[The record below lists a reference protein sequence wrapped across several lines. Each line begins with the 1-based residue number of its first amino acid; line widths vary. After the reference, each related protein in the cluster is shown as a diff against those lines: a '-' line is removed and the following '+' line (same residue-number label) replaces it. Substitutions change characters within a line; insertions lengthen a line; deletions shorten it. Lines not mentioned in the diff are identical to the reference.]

1 MVFEIF
7 GFYKKFWTWK
17 SPLYFH
23 LGCFTSRATTHYGI
37 FCEDSFTM
45 QCNIKNKTQPSI
57 PHGFFHTM
65 VFFEERSRECL
76 FFGTTFSSGSCLR
89 SRVFRFCSK
98 TRRIF
103 WVHAGLKT
111 SSWSPPLKKAQVHF
125 QTSSWRC
132 LETLRVTS
140 MQRNL
145 KHCLC
150 ARCMH
155 AMCSMTRPK
164 VSESVLLMAT
174 ATAVARHDLV
184 RSMVT
189 VSCKRLSHLKVRLL
203 FCFGSYSLQLF
214 TFSNCS
220 TFCNLAGH
228 ATAAETFIFIL
239 FYHALID
246 RYNCF

>member
-1 MVFEIF
+1 MVFSVKIRLQ
-7 GFYKKFWTWK
+7 
-17 SPLYFH
+17 SSV
-23 LGCFTSRATTHYGI
+23 TS
-37 FCEDSFTM
+37 
-45 QCNIKNKTQPSI
+45 KTKPNQVYLMVFSI
-57 PHGFFHTM
+57 PWCFLKKGPGN
-65 VFFEERSRECL
+65 VC

-189 VSCKRLSHLKVRLL
+189 VSCKRLSHLKARLL

-214 TFSNCS
+214 TFWNCS